1 MASTSQLI
9 RVLGGGSFGTV
20 YLEFRNNRNVATKR
34 INGIQDPR
42 HLRREVKNLQSLAL
56 AVPVLSAIPRQKY
69 SLMRQICTRREPG
82 GRPTA
87 TDALDAANL
96 IKTESFYKL
105 FRSNQP
111 TTAAGHASGSRP
123 WRVVGAREDEEEP
136 PGRNVAETSSPNEED
151 KLLKEIAAEERE
163 EFQARED
170 RKPRIKR
177 NLLDPNEDPSI
188 CTMIGC
194 PQGKAELSFGNGTK
208 RCVPF
213 DRISGEIPDNFILG
227 DCPSAGDCD
236 CGVNEP
242 VCVPQSSLV
251 DYDNVT
257 MRCIHEDCTELPG
270 HHSCLDG
277 EKKQSCIPYER
288 LTKVINGTQCVLDPR
303 HASCPLTALNC
314 AKHEAPICVEMNTPK
329 NRDGPLIGYD
339 GSWKTCT
346 LKECTELPGHHSCLD
361 GEKKQSCI
369 PYERLTKVINATQ
382 CVIDPRHA
390 ACPLTAL
397 NCARH
402 EDPICVEINTTK
414 NRDGPLIGYDGSW
427 KTCTLTGCPSGN
439 HPCLVCEK
447 NRRFLC
453 LPYHTIQKV
462 TDDKRCP
469 LVKLDTIKAFFVPSD
484 DCHEMAKQKNEELI
498 ACYTSH
504 VPGADYTCVPCD
516 RPMNIEFECP
526 IDGQVPCGSKCYP
539 MEKVKMVNSNGT
551 CELHKKT
558 ASPGIG

>member
-136 PGRNVAETSSPNEED
+136 LAETDSEESGDELMGGPPAIDIGSLAVADNSQPKTPARREPSQIVAETSSPNEED

-439 HPCLVCEK
+439 HPCLVS
-447 NRRFLC
+447 
-453 LPYHTIQKV
+453 
-462 TDDKRCP
+462 
-469 LVKLDTIKAFFVPSD
+469 FFVPSD

-516 RPMNIEFECP
+516 RPMNIEFGP
-526 IDGQVPCGSKCYP
+526 LTQR
-539 MEKVKMVNSNGT
+539 MT
-551 CELHKKT
+551 CEFEVHKKT